1 MNPRVHLLEAIQL
14 SEIEAV
20 RAFFVEYEGTLPFD
34 PGYQVF
40 DDEIS
45 GVSGPLGEPFIWRR
59 CRCQRTPRARTEC
72 RRGQTAFRSG
82 GISRSRLW
90 PYAGR
95 KDRGTRKAHLL

>member
-1 MNPRVHLLEAIQL
+1 MNPKVHLLEAIQL

-45 GVSGPLGEPFIWRR
+45 GVSGSLAEP
-59 CRCQRTPRARTEC
+59 CRAFYLAKFDGLPVGAKGL
-72 RRGQTAFRSG
+72 RGPAPHAAEF
-82 GISRSRLW
+82 
-90 PYAGR
+90 
-95 KDRGTRKAHLL
+95 K

>member
-1 MNPRVHLLEAIQL
+1 MNPKVHLLEAIQL

-45 GVSGPLGEPFIWRR
+45 GVSGPLGEPFI
-59 CRCQRTPRARTEC
+59 
-72 RRGQTAFRSG
+72 
-82 GISRSRLW
+82 
-90 PYAGR
+90 
-95 KDRGTRKAHLL
+95 

>member
-1 MNPRVHLLEAIQL
+1 MNPRVHWLEAIQL

-45 GVSGPLGEPFIWRR
+45 GVSGPLGERFIWRR
-59 CRCQRTPRARTEC
+59 LTACRSVPKDSAGPHRMPPSSNSSSLRLHIK
-72 RRGQTAFRSG
+72 
-82 GISRSRLW
+82 ISALVVCW
-90 PYAGR
+90 
-95 KDRGTRKAHLL
+95 

>member
-1 MNPRVHLLEAIQL
+1 MNPKVHFLEAIQL

-59 CRCQRTPRARTEC
+59 LTACRSVPKDSAGPHRMCLFLGSFSSNVQRKIVE
-72 RRGQTAFRSG
+72 SV
-82 GISRSRLW
+82 
-90 PYAGR
+90 
-95 KDRGTRKAHLL
+95 KND

>member
-1 MNPRVHLLEAIQL
+1 MNPKVHLLEAIQL
-14 SEIEAV
+14 SEIEAA

-59 CRCQRTPRARTEC
+59 LTACRSVPKDSAGPHRMPPRSNSASF
-72 RRGQTAFRSG
+72 RRHIK
-82 GISRSRLW
+82 ISALAVCW
-90 PYAGR
+90 
-95 KDRGTRKAHLL
+95 